1 MKRRKSSHFFFLQT
15 WIWCFFWMRRR
26 VKMNT
31 SIWEGAVIKQHNS
44 KVKFHLTQ
52 KAVPIIGWWKK
63 KCQES
68 DFKGMLFENSPWAG
82 TVIKLSMI
90 TLFFISE
97 LIFREITWWWTKPE
111 WWPGRRNSLVSEIKV
126 ASSGDLESF
135 VGTRCFFSVAWPNP
149 PEHSLEA
156 GGGWWRLVAGH
167 LTTPASFVGTL
178 QVWGWGTPGRCHY
191 FTEDRVPESRETG
204 PGTPGRSL
212 PTDHCPIPP
221 LPAASW
227 GQPSQQHSTREDD
240 PACVFF
246 LESTLVFLGTQ
257 TKFTAMMSK
266 GTHQ

>member
-156 GGGWWRLVAGH
+156 GGGWWRLAEAGGSWRRANQAPGFLWDRLEVH
-167 LTTPASFVGTL
+167 TWLSLVGPKL
-178 QVWGWGTPGRCHY
+178 EEGTRIRGADGY
-191 FTEDRVPESRETG
+191 
-204 PGTPGRSL
+204 
-212 PTDHCPIPP
+212 
-221 LPAASW
+221 
-227 GQPSQQHSTREDD
+227 
-240 PACVFF
+240 
-246 LESTLVFLGTQ
+246 
-257 TKFTAMMSK
+257 
-266 GTHQ
+266 